1 MNLYVA
7 FPDQGGIWY
16 LIEHDELVR
25 LAEASTPWLES
36 DSWRVNGRYSSAG
49 PSRQLRAEL
58 RKFALNAT

>member
-7 FPDQGGIWY
+7 FPDRGGFWY

-25 LAEASTPWLES
+25 LVEANTPWLES
-36 DSWRVNGRYSSAG
+36 DSWRVKGWYSSAS
-49 PSRQLRAEL
+49 PSRQLRAAL